1 MIKSSKIPKG
11 KKVYRSYSK
20 NYKLRP
26 ETIRLINKLD
36 RRKVIEGKQITM
48 NAKIYHLLSILE
60 KFKVD
65 TNSKAKVEV
74 IEKPYE
80 TVEGRGNQ

>member
-1 MIKSSKIPKG
+1 
-11 KKVYRSYSK
+11 
-20 NYKLRP
+20 
-26 ETIRLINKLD
+26 
-36 RRKVIEGKQITM
+36 M